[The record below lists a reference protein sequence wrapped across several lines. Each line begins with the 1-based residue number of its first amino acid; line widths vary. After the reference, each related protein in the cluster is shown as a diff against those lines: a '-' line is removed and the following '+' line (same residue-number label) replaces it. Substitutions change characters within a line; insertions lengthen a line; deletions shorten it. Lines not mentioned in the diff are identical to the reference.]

1 LAVRDKGVVKRRSI
15 DSKVSNQYHFGLDF
29 ITSGQTKP
37 MLRVSRLTDYA
48 TVVMTCIAAHPQ
60 DVLSTG
66 QIADET
72 RLELPTVSKLL
83 KALGHATLVESF
95 RGVNGG
101 YRLARSAADISLAEI
116 VEALEGPIGVT
127 ECSLA
132 EGQCDRESQCG
143 VRGSWQQVNSVL
155 DNALR
160 AVSLEDML
168 KTRVPAANSENVSVA
183 GHAAAK
189 QIPTRRIAATTA
201 PADAI
206 ASKSGE
212 VTTG

>member
-1 LAVRDKGVVKRRSI
+1 
-15 DSKVSNQYHFGLDF
+15 
-29 ITSGQTKP
+29 

-48 TVVMTCIAAHPQ
+48 TVVMTCIAAHPR
-60 DVLSTG
+60 DVLTTG

-83 KALGHATLVESF
+83 KALGHASLVESF

-101 YRLARSAADISLAEI
+101 YRLARPASDISLAEI
-116 VEALEGPIGVT
+116 VEALEGPIGMT

-132 EGQCDRESQCG
+132 EGHCDRESQCG

-160 AVSLEDML
+160 AVSLADML
-168 KTRVPAANSENVSVA
+168 KTRLPVVDLSNPPASLNSLKKTS
-183 GHAAAK
+183 
-189 QIPTRRIAATTA
+189 PRRIAATAVDTA
-201 PADAI
+201 AVR
-206 ASKSGE
+206 SNSGG
-212 VTTG
+212 VTTE

>member
-1 LAVRDKGVVKRRSI
+1 MACI
-15 DSKVSNQYHFGLDF
+15 DAGQVNQYHFSPDS
-29 ITSGQTKP
+29 IPPGQTAP

-48 TVVMTCIAAHPQ
+48 TVVMTCIAAHPH

-101 YRLARSAADISLAEI
+101 YRLARSASEISLAEI
-116 VEALEGPIGVT
+116 VEALEGPIGMT

-132 EGQCDRESQCG
+132 EGHCDRESQCG

-155 DNALR
+155 DTALR
-160 AVSLEDML
+160 AVSLADML
-168 KTRVPAANSENVSVA
+168 NTRLPVANPDEAVPKKMS
-183 GHAAAK
+183 
-189 QIPTRRIAATTA
+189 PRRIAVATVNA
-201 PADAI
+201 A
-206 ASKSGE
+206 ASLSESGE
-212 VTTG
+212 VTTE